1 MNTTI
6 LDWGPTDASESLMT
20 ISEKEVESYPI
31 HELCPIC
38 QCKKKSIPAI
48 EIG

>member
-6 LDWGPTDASESLMT
+6 LDWAPTDAGESLMT

-31 HELCPIC
+31 HKLCPIC
-38 QCKKKSIPAI
+38 QC
-48 EIG
+48 EN